1 MIANLTSAGLAKTDD
16 PNATFDR
23 READRVQPIPQIA
36 QRNEPFLG
44 IIPALVPII
53 DGASPIEIM
62 RPVKREP
69 ALPGV
74 ALALGGIEFKSHSL
88 V

>member
-1 MIANLTSAGLAKTDD
+1 MIRTPPLTGVK
-16 PNATFDR
+16 
-23 READRVQPIPQIA
+23 QIECSRFPDS

-44 IIPALVPII
+44 IIPAVVPII

-62 RPVKREP
+62 RPIKPEP

-74 ALALGGIEFKSHSL
+74 ALALGGIEFNSHSL